1 VIIFNRDTKNEVK
14 KLCLSKTEELY
25 LLKIEWGENQR

>member
-1 VIIFNRDTKNEVK
+1 MTPRMKIE

-25 LLKIEWGENQR
+25 LLKIEWRENQR